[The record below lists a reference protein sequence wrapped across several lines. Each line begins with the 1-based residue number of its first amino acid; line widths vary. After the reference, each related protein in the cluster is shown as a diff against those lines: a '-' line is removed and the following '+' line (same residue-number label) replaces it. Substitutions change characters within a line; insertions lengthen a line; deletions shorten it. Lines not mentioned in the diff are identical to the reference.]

1 MEYELEVI
9 EMTTKDMQDEDK
21 TKEDEYSISQR
32 VTQVISLA
40 GIGLMVAGFGL
51 RLMMHVSSSMPG
63 KATLPIPD
71 LIKLNQEPIS
81 LIAMSLGIF
90 ILLLVPSLRVLLAEW
105 RFIRHREVI
114 NILAALLV
122 LLELVFSIRLGI
134 HI

>member
-1 MEYELEVI
+1 MN
-9 EMTTKDMQDEDK
+9 TKDIRNEDK
-21 TKEDEYSISQR
+21 TKEDGSSISQR
-32 VTQVISLA
+32 ITQVVSLA
-40 GIGLMVAGFGL
+40 GIGLMIAGFGL

-71 LIKLNQEPIS
+71 LIKVNHEPIS

-90 ILLLVPSLRVLLAEW
+90 VLLLVPSLRVLLAEW
-105 RFIRHREVI
+105 RFIRHRNVI